1 MSLTDTFTD
10 LLATTLNRYQLDIPS
25 CTAPLDVEEF
35 SGREALSELYDYQ
48 IIFTSPDND
57 IQAGQLISKPATLTM
72 GGGLLECLAEC
83 RRVHGVVTTFERI
96 SCSADQAT
104 YLIHLAPFLAL
115 LDKPFRTHRF
125 FVNQSV
131 PGVVE
136 QILREHHLHDWEY
149 EFTLRQ
155 TYPKR
160 EQINQYHESDLTF
173 IRRLLAEVGIFYYFT
188 LQPDA
193 KSEVVHFVDA
203 QRGLLP
209 GKTLPVNSPS
219 GMSDSGADSV
229 WGLKVAHH
237 VVEASVTTRDYNH
250 REAQAVLQSA
260 PADMTRGDGEGST
273 FGDVYHYRLRHLARG
288 DKTEPA
294 TETANFYARLD
305 HERFLANQT
314 QITGHSTDAS
324 LAPGQILTV
333 IDTVPSCLPSP
344 LQAPVLIT
352 GTGLRASRQHALHVD
367 IMAVPYSETLCWRP
381 QLLPRPKVAGTMT
394 ARVTSAK
401 PGDIYAWQDAAGLY
415 RVKFDADRDDKSPGQ
430 ESMPVRLAKP
440 YGGDLY
446 GFHFPLI
453 QGTEVA
459 IAFHE
464 GDPDRPYIAH
474 ALHDS
479 RHVDPVTEKN
489 STRNV
494 IRTPANNKLRM
505 EDKRGEEHIKLSTE
519 YGGKTQLNLG
529 HNVDAGR
536 SLRGEGAELRTD
548 KWVSVRGGAGV
559 FITADKQPLAGD
571 NMLSMKEAIAQ
582 LENALSL
589 ARSLSDAAETAGALP
604 ADLQSQVKLS
614 EALKNLA
621 QPGMVLNAPEGVSIT
636 SPRAVRIASGSAS
649 VGIMSQL
656 NTDISAL
663 KRFTVAAGETVS
675 MLAQKAGI
683 KLFAAKGKVEIQAQ
697 DDALDIMAKQ
707 DVSVTSH
714 DGNILITAKKALTLN
729 CGGAYITL
737 ENGNIELGCLGNI
750 LLRSMNVQ
758 KMSPYEYKGNSWSKS
773 GKGNGQVLK
782 DQFGDPV
789 RDADG
794 NIVYEM
800 EESKRPSQEVMDKV
814 LKVQK
819 EMLLKRKAELE
830 RWNSQDQAIFKKAF
844 GRTDDDARSM
854 IAAAVDKELELNEK
868 MTYDKFKF
876 ADQNVHAYVFPGDVN
891 DHFVYIGNKFPKDP
905 LTGADSQ
912 VITLSHEM
920 SHYNDVLSTDDIANG
935 KMDFDKSATFFSDS
949 GSDKAL
955 KNAYNFERYFE

>member
-1 MSLTDTFTD
+1 MMSLTDTLTRITN
-10 LLATTLNRYQLDIPS
+10 TTLNRYQLDIPS

-72 GGGLLECLAEC
+72 GGGLLECLAES

-160 EQINQYHESDLTF
+160 EQINQYHESDLAF

-314 QITGHSTDAS
+314 QITGNSTDAS

-367 IMAVPYSETLCWRP
+367 IMAVPCSETLCWRP
-381 QLLPRPKVAGTMT
+381 PLLPRPKVAGTMT
-394 ARVTSAK
+394 ARVASAK

-505 EDKRGEEHIKLSTE
+505 EDKRGEEHVKLSTE

-559 FITADKQPLAGD
+559 FITADKQPSASGM
-571 NMLSMKEAIAQ
+571 MLDMSA
-582 LENALSL
+582 ALSQLQQAQSL
-589 ARSLSDAAETAGALP
+589 AESLSSAAEVAKAEL
-604 ADLQSQVKLS
+604 ADLQTQKTLLS
-614 EALKNLA
+614 ETLTELKKSALLLSAPAGIA
-621 QPGMVLNAPEGVSIT
+621 QVTPKTLQLSAGENIT
-636 SPRAVRIASGSAS
+636 ATSG
-649 VGIMSQL
+649 G
-656 NTDISAL
+656 NTDFSIL
-663 KRFTVAAGETVS
+663 KKLTVAAGERIS
-675 MLAQKAGI
+675 LYAQKLGI
-683 KLFAAKGKVEIQAQ
+683 KLFASKGKVEIQAQ
-697 DDALDIMAKQ
+697 GDEMTLDALKDIR
-707 DVSVTSH
+707 VSSSE
-714 DGNILITAKKALTLN
+714 GKIIISAKKEIILTS
-729 CGGAYITL
+729 GGGYIRIADGTV
-737 ENGNIELGCLGNI
+737 ECAAPDKIIERGAVWQKFGGKSISQAAQEWDSADFAVTPKVAWPYNNAPVAGQG
-750 LLRSMNVQ
+750 M
-758 KMSPYEYKGNSWSKS
+758 KMSGDD
-773 GKGNGQVLK
+773 GQSRNMK
-782 DQFGDPV
+782 
-789 RDADG
+789 
-794 NIVYEM
+794 
-800 EESKRPSQEVMDKV
+800 
-814 LKVQK
+814 
-819 EMLLKRKAELE
+819 
-830 RWNSQDQAIFKKAF
+830 
-844 GRTDDDARSM
+844 T
-854 IAAAVDKELELNEK
+854 
-868 MTYDKFKF
+868 
-876 ADQNVHAYVFPGDVN
+876 
-891 DHFVYIGNKFPKDP
+891 
-905 LTGADSQ
+905 
-912 VITLSHEM
+912 
-920 SHYNDVLSTDDIANG
+920 
-935 KMDFDKSATFFSDS
+935 S
-949 GSDKAL
+949 GSGEAQSQKSISIDVMKTYL
-955 KNAYNFERYFE
+955 SEER